1 MSSFLRRHRVFLA
14 IVAAGLVVRVIALLA
29 YHPALWFSDSLSY
42 AGVGVHPYP
51 TVIRPAGYSL
61 LLLWPLHRSH
71 SFLLVVIVQHLLGL
85 SAGVLIYALL
95 LRRGMQRWAAALA
108 SAPVL
113 LSAYEIQIEH
123 FILSDSLF
131 IFLLVAAIAALL
143 WNPSPGWLGCAV
155 AGLLLA
161 AAAVTRTEGEVLI
174 VVPVLWLVT
183 RPDASWP
190 ARTARAALV
199 CGAFALPVV
208 SYAVWFHHYHG
219 QYRLTYSTGP
229 FLAARAESFANC
241 SADEIPP
248 ADRQLCA
255 IPGETP
261 SWYLWANGTPL
272 RSDPSS
278 EFTRASDSRGT
289 SFALHV
295 FEAQPGDYLL
305 TTWQGVL
312 QNFSSGGSPYAD
324 GQAAFEFPGR
334 VPDTVAQLAAANLD
348 DGYITA
354 IYGYDSSPSTQL
366 DQPWVSILRVYQQ
379 VVVVPPIAAALIAL
393 AGLAGLV
400 LTQERR
406 GGPGLLPWLAAAILL
421 VFPAA
426 TSGFGARYE
435 LAAIGPFC
443 LAAVLGL
450 AEITGD
456 ASLARSRRQPRALAD
471 AEPLKQCWQER
482 QLGRP

>member
-1 MSSFLRRHRVFLA
+1 MTSFLRRHRVFLA
-14 IVAAGLVVRVIALLA
+14 IAAAGLVVRVIALLA
-29 YHPALWFSDSLSY
+29 YHPALWFSDSLGY
-42 AGVGVHPYP
+42 AAVGAHPYP

-61 LLLWPLHRSH
+61 LLLWPLHWSH
-71 SFLLVVIVQHLLGL
+71 SFLLVIIIQHLLGL

-95 LRRGMQRWAAALA
+95 LRRGIQRWAAALA

-131 IFLLVAAIAALL
+131 IFLLLAAIAALL

-174 VVPVLWLVT
+174 AVPVLWLVT
-183 RPDASWP
+183 RPNASWP
-190 ARTARAALV
+190 VRAAKAALV

-208 SYAVWFHHYHG
+208 SYAAWFHQDHG

-241 SADEIPP
+241 PADGIPS
-248 ADRQLCA
+248 ADRQLCTT
-255 IPGETP
+255 PGRTP
-261 SWYLWANGTPL
+261 AWYLWTPSAPL
-272 RSDPSS
+272 HG

-289 SFALHV
+289 SFAMHV

-305 TTWQGVL
+305 TTWQAVL

-334 VPDTVAQLAAANLD
+334 VPDTVAQLAAANP
-348 DGYITA
+348 GNPVA
-354 IYGYDSSPSTQL
+354 PIYRYDSSPSTQL
-366 DQPWVSILRVYQQ
+366 NQPWVSILRVYQQ
-379 VVVVPPIAAALIAL
+379 VVVVPPIATALIAL

-435 LAAIGPFC
+435 LAAIAPFC

-456 ASLARSRRQPRALAD
+456 ASLARSRHQPRSLAD
-471 AEPLKQCWQER
+471 PVPLGQCWQEH

>member
-1 MSSFLRRHRVFLA
+1 MTPFLRRHRVFLA
-14 IVAAGLVVRVIALLA
+14 IAAAGLVVRVIALLA
-29 YHPALWFSDSLSY
+29 YHPALWFSDSLGY
-42 AGVGVHPYP
+42 AAVGVHPYP

-61 LLLWPLHRSH
+61 LLLWPLHWSH
-71 SFLLVVIVQHLLGL
+71 SFLLVVTVQHLLGL

-95 LRRGMQRWAAALA
+95 LRRGIQRWAAALA

-131 IFLLVAAIAALL
+131 IFLLVAAITALL

-174 VVPVLWLVT
+174 AVPVLWLVT

-190 ARTARAALV
+190 ARAAKAVLV
-199 CGAFALPVV
+199 CGAFVLPVA
-208 SYAVWFHHYHG
+208 SYAVWFHHDHG

-241 SADEIPP
+241 PADGIPP

-255 IPGETP
+255 VPGKTP

-272 RSDPSS
+272 HRDPNS
-278 EFTRASDSRGT
+278 EFTRASDNRGT
-289 SFALHV
+289 SFARHV

-312 QNFSSGGSPYAD
+312 QNFSSGGSPYGD

-348 DGYITA
+348 NGYIA
-354 IYGYDSSPSTQL
+354 PIYRYDSSPSTRL

-379 VVVVPPIAAALIAL
+379 VVVVPPIATALIAL

-400 LTQERR
+400 LTHERR

-435 LAAIGPFC
+435 LAAVAPFC

-456 ASLARSRRQPRALAD
+456 ASVARSRPVEAT
-471 AEPLKQCWQER
+471 
-482 QLGRP
+482 